1 MLQLSSCLFGTVT
14 LHAYWVRH
22 ANIHFLTLCQTMLS
36 LLHYGG
42 MHKVRFLDMGFA
54 MSFFGIGTLQ
64 LIHERS
70 WLLSFALAVP
80 VLYGIE
86 RRCENEHTK
95 TLLHVALHIVA
106 CVGLHI
112 YLYQG

>member
-14 LHAYWVRH
+14 LHAYWARS
-22 ANIHFLTLCQTMLS
+22 ANIHFLTLGQTILS
-36 LLHYGG
+36 LLNYGG
-42 MHKVRFLDMGFA
+42 MHEVRHLDMAFA
-54 MSFFGIGTLQ
+54 IGFFGQGVLQ
-64 LIHERS
+64 LAYERS
-70 WLLSFALAVP
+70 WLLAFALAVP

-86 RRCENEHTK
+86 RRYEGEHTK